1 MRETTIMRSLPLTLA
16 LAAGAVAPL
25 AAQRALAPSPGTPK
39 SFHLAAA
46 RSFALPNGLEVT
58 LVPFGTIPKA
68 HVRLVLRSGNINE
81 KASEVWLADLTGAML
96 SEGTTTRSAA
106 QLAEDFAGMGG
117 EFAVNVGLDV
127 TSLVTEVLGE
137 RAPEAIR
144 LVAEV
149 AQRPALPASEL
160 ARLKADKLRDLS
172 IQKSQPQPV
181 AQEAFAKTLYGN
193 HPYGRIFPT
202 EAQLQGYTIE
212 QVRGFWS
219 ANAGA
224 ARSHLYVTGVFDQ
237 KAVEQAIRDAFQGWK
252 RGPAPLQ
259 LPPAP
264 STKRTLVLLDR
275 PKAPQS
281 TIYMGLPVAN
291 PTSKDWIG
299 LRVTDALLGGSF
311 GSRITSNIREQKGYT
326 YSPYSFVA
334 PHVKDA
340 YWNEVADVTTE
351 HTGESLTEILREI
364 GRLQKEA
371 PSSAEL
377 RGIQNYLSGI
387 FTIQN
392 SSRAGIAS
400 QLQFA
405 NLHGLGTGYLTSYVD
420 NVMKVTPGE
429 VQTLA
434 QRYIDPSRMTIV
446 VVGDK
451 ATVEEQLRP
460 FQAAVP

>member
-1 MRETTIMRSLPLTLA
+1 MRFLTLTLA
-16 LAAGAVAPL
+16 LAASAAPL
-25 AAQRALAPSPGTPK
+25 AAQRAMAPSPGTPK
-39 SFHLAAA
+39 SFRLAAS

-68 HVRLVLRSGNINE
+68 HVRLVVRSGNLNE
-81 KASEVWLADLTGAML
+81 KASEVWLADVTGAML
-96 SEGTTTRSAA
+96 SEGTTTKSAA
-106 QLAEDFAGMGG
+106 QLAEAFAAMGG
-117 EFAVNVGLDV
+117 EFEVGVGVDV
-127 TSLVTEVLGE
+127 TSLYTEVLGE
-137 RAPEAIR
+137 RAPDAIR

-149 AQRPALPASEL
+149 AQRPAMPASEL
-160 ARLKADKLRDLS
+160 GRIKADKLRDVA

-181 AQEAFAKTLYGN
+181 AQEAFAKALYGD
-193 HPYGRIFPT
+193 HPYGRVFPT

-212 QVRGFWS
+212 QVRGFWD

-259 LPPAP
+259 LPPTP
-264 STKRTLVLLDR
+264 STKRTISLLDR

-281 TIYMGLPVAN
+281 TIYMGLPVAD

-326 YSPYSFVA
+326 YSPYSYVSS
-334 PHVKDA
+334 HVKDA

-351 HTGESLTEILREI
+351 HTGASITEILREI
-364 GRLQKEA
+364 ERLQKEA

-377 RGIQNYLSGI
+377 KGIQNYLAGI

-405 NLHGLGTGYLTSYVD
+405 NLHGLGASYLTSYVD
-420 NVMKVTPGE
+420 NVMKVTPNE
-429 VQTLA
+429 VQSLA
-434 QRYIDPSRMTIV
+434 QRYIDPNRMTIV

-451 ATVEEQLRP
+451 ATVEQQLQP
-460 FQAAVP
+460 FQGVVP